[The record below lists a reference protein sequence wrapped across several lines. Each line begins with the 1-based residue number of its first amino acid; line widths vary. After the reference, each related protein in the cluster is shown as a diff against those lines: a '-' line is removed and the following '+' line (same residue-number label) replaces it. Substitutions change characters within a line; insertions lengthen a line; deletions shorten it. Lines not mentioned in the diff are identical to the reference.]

1 MTRWAY
7 PPTLRARLL
16 IAIVVVATAPSA
28 LALAAQG
35 LPIPVTR
42 RQFNDF
48 FEYRGRWTLDEQA
61 SVGIPSPPEGI
72 PAESLRYLAAL
83 NVPREL
89 VIATTETEFSVAKDG
104 GEPEVYKIDGS
115 ETQERDPRT
124 GVGIDRFYR
133 FTQVADSVAL
143 TRRLR
148 LGTPAEPGAELMTD
162 AYSIAGSVLT
172 VERLRSHV
180 FPPGSVAVMKEPGSH
195 RMTLV
200 YRRQAPR

>member
-1 MTRWAY
+1 MTRWALR
-7 PPTLRARLL
+7 PTLRARLL
-16 IAIVVVATAPSA
+16 IAIAVVATAPSA
-28 LALAAQG
+28 LDLAAQG
-35 LPIPVTR
+35 LPVPVTR

-48 FEYRGRWTLDEQA
+48 FEYRGRWTLDEKA
-61 SVGIPSPPEGI
+61 SVGLPSSPEGI
-72 PAESLRYLAAL
+72 PAEAMRYLAAL

-115 ETQERDPRT
+115 ETQERDPQT
-124 GVGIDRFYR
+124 GVGLDRFYR

-148 LGTPAEPGAELMTD
+148 TGTPVEPGAELITD
-162 AYSIAGSVLT
+162 AYSVAGAVLT

-180 FPPGSVAVMKEPGSH
+180 FPPGSVAVLKEPGSH